1 MEKTFAVFLDN
12 DRIKAFEGNFNY
24 FLKSNLRNIPENYDA
39 YIINLSYLEF
49 FNKGIDLDNKINNYF
64 IFQPKSFYELI
75 KFLKSRKVVGVVK
88 ILKKLKN
95 IHLHFLLN
103 CMQVKYIN
111 IVNLGFFPVE
121 NQIFSE
127 KKMSN
132 IYTFLNATWQN
143 YLFRALSIFKI
154 VPKIDAYFTSS

>member
-75 KFLKSRKVVGVVK
+75 KFLKSRKVVYSDLFTK
-88 ILKKLKN
+88 RLIEYRLSRCDLFSWSKCAKETFEIYKN
-95 IHLHFLLN
+95 
-103 CMQVKYIN
+103 K
-111 IVNLGFFPVE
+111 
-121 NQIFSE
+121 
-127 KKMSN
+127 
-132 IYTFLNATWQN
+132 
-143 YLFRALSIFKI
+143 
-154 VPKIDAYFTSS
+154 